1 MAPQWGEMNIDENK
15 VIHAA
20 RNGIPLV
27 IVTHTLPPQTEA
39 ELETIL
45 GMFLNEL
52 GQSALK
58 DHLAYCL
65 RELTGN
71 AKKANTKRV
80 YFEEKG
86 LNLEDPS
93 QYEQGMKGF
102 KADTLGDI
110 QRYLD
115 LQEQKNLAI
124 KVAFLIRHHVLYL
137 SVRNSAAITAKE
149 MTRVFDRVARSRAFE
164 TMAEAFDEVLDD
176 TEGAGLGIVILV
188 LMLRKMG
195 LTEKS
200 FDLTV
205 VGSETSA
212 SLTIPMDSV
221 RLEKVTALT
230 AELVEAIDSLPPFPE
245 NLVQLIRLLDDPEVE
260 MDKLATQLGRD
271 PGMTADLLKFI
282 NSAQVGRRQRI
293 ENLNEAV
300 MIVGIQGLRDLAY
313 TFGAHRL
320 LQKYLD
326 KQKHLWDDASRVSYY
341 AVELMKRINGDR
353 LAVSRA
359 QLGGILSNLGQI
371 ILTFLHPDQSAR
383 MLDFCRTR
391 GFNVELFDELTQ
403 SINPTEVAGRI
414 AEKWNFPEDL
424 VQVLRYLNQPAA
436 AQAAVQ
442 PVIAAVHL
450 AANLVAVEQNLLS
463 YAHINQS
470 VLKSLGLADPSEL
483 EACHLQLREKL
494 GADHTRG

>member
-1 MAPQWGEMNIDENK
+1 MNIDQKK
-15 VIHAA
+15 VLHAA

-39 ELETIL
+39 ELESIL

-52 GQSALK
+52 GQGSLR
-58 DHLAYCL
+58 DHLSYCL

-86 LNLEDPS
+86 WNLEDPA
-93 QYEQGMKGF
+93 QYEQGMKSF
-102 KADTLGDI
+102 KTDTLGDI

-115 LQEQKNLAI
+115 LQEKKNLAI
-124 KVAFLIRHHVLYL
+124 KVAFLIRNHVLYL
-137 SVRNSAAITAKE
+137 SVRNTAAITSKE

-164 TMAEAFDEVLDD
+164 SMAEAFEEVLDD
-176 TEGAGLGIVILV
+176 SEGAGLGIVILL

-205 VGSETSA
+205 VGTETSA
-212 SLTIPMDSV
+212 SLTIPMEAV
-221 RLEKVTALT
+221 RLDKVALIT
-230 AELVEAIDSLPPFPE
+230 DELVDTIDSLPPFPD
-245 NLVQLIRLLDDPEVE
+245 NLTRLVRLLEDPEVD
-260 MDKLATQLGRD
+260 MDRLARQLGRD

-282 NSAQVGRRQRI
+282 NSAQMGRRQRI
-293 ENLNEAV
+293 ESLNEAV
-300 MIVGIQGLRDLAY
+300 RIVGIDGLKNLAY
-313 TFGAHRL
+313 SFGAHRL
-320 LQKYLD
+320 LQKYLA
-326 KQKHLWDDASRVSYY
+326 KQKPLWDDAMRVSFY
-341 AVELMKRINGDR
+341 AGELMK
-353 LAVSRA
+353 LAGGNRKTVSRA

-383 MLDFCRTR
+383 ILNFCRIKS
-391 GFNVELFDELTQ
+391 FSVELFNELTQ

-414 AEKWNFPEDL
+414 AEKWNFPDDL
-424 VQVLRYLNQPAA
+424 VQILRNQNQPAS
-436 AQAAVQ
+436 AQPGLQ

-450 AANLVAVEQNLLS
+450 AANLVAVEQDLLLS
-463 YAHINQS
+463 SQINQS
-470 VLKSLGLADPSEL
+470 VLKSFRLDDLLEL
-483 EACHLQLREKL
+483 EAYHGQLQEKF
-494 GADHTRG
+494 GADLFQG